1 MSRRLYFVL
10 PDLDSAKKT
19 ANDLLLSRVE
29 YRQMHFL
36 GPRDMPMGELHEASF
51 LQKSDVRHALFL
63 GAGLGIVGGMV
74 LGLYLKLTPIG
85 SYTFDVGTLIL
96 CVIGGGV
103 FGAWASTLIGV
114 STPNTQLKPFEK
126 DIEDGKILMMIDVPV
141 SRVQEIEEMLHKS
154 HPEAIDRGMEPT
166 TPVFP

>member
-1 MSRRLYFVL
+1 MVRLQGTL
-10 PDLDSAKKT
+10 N
-19 ANDLLLSRVE
+19 NDGHTVSGYTVYIDIPWVHLRVTPT
-29 YRQMHFL
+29 R
-36 GPRDMPMGELHEASF
+36 
-51 LQKSDVRHALFL
+51 
-63 GAGLGIVGGMV
+63 GMV

-114 STPNTQLKPFEK
+114 STPNTQLRPFEK

-141 SRVQEIEEMLHKS
+141 SRVQEIEDLLHKS
-154 HPEAIDRGMEPT
+154 HPEAIDRGIEPT